1 MLLKEILKKLLPIS
15 LLEYYWNYKRKS
27 KTYYGRNKIDKIIL
41 KYLNF
46 NNGFFVELGANDG
59 IKESNTYYFEKNL
72 NWKGILIEPSIENY
86 EKCKKNRSKENFFF
100 NNACVSFD
108 YKKQYV
114 DLFFSDLMTIP
125 LDLETD
131 NPIEPSEHAK
141 IGQQYLNRSQSVK
154 KIKSEASTL
163 NNILNLSKS
172 PKLIDFLSLD
182 VEGAEIEVLKGIDHN
197 KYRFKYILVES
208 RNKKK
213 IINFMKNAK
222 YELIL
227 ELENMDFL
235 FKNIN

>member
-1 MLLKEILKKLLPIS
+1 MSLKEILKKLIPIS
-15 LLEYYWNYKRKS
+15 LLEYYWNYKRKN

-59 IKESNTYYFEKNL
+59 IKESNTFYFEKNL
-72 NWKGILIEPSIENY
+72 NWTGILIEPSIENY

-131 NPIEPSEHAK
+131 NPVEPSEHAK
-141 IGQQYLNRSQSVK
+141 IGEQYLNKSQTIK

-197 KYRFKYILVES
+197 EYRFKYILVES

-213 IINFMKNAK
+213 IVNFMKNVK

-235 FKNIN
+235 FKNIS